1 MWSLTP
7 LFIYNKHMITFRIKI
22 ANIVLEINAFYEVT
36 KEYCKD
42 FLSDEEPQWTITLT
56 KEDLENELHIREDG
70 KVYASEEISASYR
83 KIADLFVEQD
93 ILVMHGSSF
102 KVNNCAFI
110 ITARSGVGKSTHVNL
125 LKQYLGDRFSY
136 INDDKPLLEVKDDEL
151 TLYSSPWN
159 GKERRGN
166 NTSAPLKSVI
176 FLTRGDNTYK
186 KLDNKNDVYFRLL
199 SQIYLPKDKA
209 KREKAL
215 KLIDILLKKL
225 NFYEINVNMD
235 ISSAQMTSERIIDN
249 EIK

>member
-1 MWSLTP
+1 MVN
-7 LFIYNKHMITFRIKI
+7 FKIKI
-22 ANIVLEINAFYEVT
+22 ANIVLEINAFYEIT

-70 KVYASEEISASYR
+70 KVYASEEISALYR
-83 KIADLFVEQD
+83 KIANLFVEQD

-102 KVNNCAFI
+102 KVNDCAFI

-125 LKQYLGDRFSY
+125 LKEYLGNEFEY
-136 INDDKPLLEVKDDEL
+136 INDDKPLLKVEDEL
-151 TLYSSPWN
+151 VLFSSPWN

-166 NTSAPLKSVI
+166 NTSAPLRSVI
-176 FLTRGDNTYK
+176 FLNRGLTNTYK
-186 KLDNKNDVYFRLL
+186 KLDSKDIYFRLL
-199 SQIYLPKDKA
+199 SQIYLPRDKA

-215 KLIDILLKKL
+215 SLIDILLKRIS
-225 NFYEINVNMD
+225 FYEINVNTD
-235 ISSAQMTSERIIDN
+235 ISSAEMTSERIIKN